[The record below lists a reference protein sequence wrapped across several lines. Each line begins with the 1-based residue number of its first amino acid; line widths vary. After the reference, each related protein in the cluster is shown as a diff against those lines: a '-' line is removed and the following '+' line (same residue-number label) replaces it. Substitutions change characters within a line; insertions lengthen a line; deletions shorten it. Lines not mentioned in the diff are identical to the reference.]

1 MAAAE
6 FFPRGDGKTIAEI
19 AEFLGAEIRN
29 APHWDRRITG
39 IASLDE
45 AGPDDIAFFD
55 NVRYADNLHSTRAG
69 CVILSERYGSRGVPE
84 GTAALVTKRADQ
96 AFASIGRI
104 LFPSALAPQAISGET
119 SVSDRASVDASA
131 RLEAGVIVE
140 PFAVIGPDVEIG
152 SGTIIGANTTV
163 ASGCRIGRD
172 CRIGANVSL
181 SHTLIG
187 NRVII
192 HPGVRSGQDGFGY
205 VAGRRGLEKTV
216 QIGRVVIQDE
226 VEIGANTTIDRG
238 AIRDT
243 IIGEGTKIDNQVQ
256 VAHNVVIGR
265 HCVIVGQVGL
275 SGSCT
280 LEDGVMI
287 GGQSG
292 VNGHVTV
299 GRGAQIAAVSTVQG
313 DVPPG
318 ARWGGV
324 PAKPVKE
331 WFREIMTVT
340 ELAKKRRS
348 AGNRD
353 E

>member
-1 MAAAE
+1 MAPAE

-19 AEFLGAEIRN
+19 AESLGAEIRN
-29 APHWDRRITG
+29 APDWDRRITG

-45 AGPDDIAFFD
+45 AGPEDISFFD
-55 NVRYADNLHSTRAG
+55 NVRYAEDLQQTRAG
-69 CVILSERYGSRGVPE
+69 CVILSARYGSRSVPE

-96 AFASIGRI
+96 AFASIGCI
-104 LFPSALAPQAISGET
+104 LFPAALSPQAASGET
-119 SVSDRASVDASA
+119 GISERASIHETA

-140 PFAVIGPDVEIG
+140 PFAVIGPHAEIG
-152 SGTIIGANTTV
+152 SGTIIGANTVV
-163 ASGCRIGRD
+163 AAGCRIGRD
-172 CRIGANVSL
+172 CRIGSNITL

-187 NRVII
+187 NRVIL
-192 HPGVRSGQDGFGY
+192 HPGVQTGQDGFGY
-205 VAGRRGLEKTV
+205 VAGASGLKKTV
-216 QIGRVVIQDE
+216 QIGRVVIQDD
-226 VEIGANTTIDRG
+226 VEIGSNTTIDRG

-243 IIGEGTKIDNQVQ
+243 VIGEGTKIDNQVQ

-299 GRGAQIAAVSTVQG
+299 GRGAQIAGVSTVQG
-313 DVPPG
+313 DVPPN

-348 AGNRD
+348 AGNKD

>member
-1 MAAAE
+1 MAPAE

-19 AEFLGAEIRN
+19 AESLGAEIRN
-29 APHWDRRITG
+29 APDRDRRITG
-39 IASLDE
+39 IASLTE
-45 AGPDDIAFFD
+45 AGPGDIAFFD
-55 NVRYADNLHSTRAG
+55 NVRYVDDLVSTRAG
-69 CVILSERYGSRGVPE
+69 CVILSERYGSRSVPE
-84 GTAALVTKRADQ
+84 GTAALVTKRADH
-96 AFASIGRI
+96 AFANIGRI
-104 LFPSALAPQAISGET
+104 LFPEALAPRPVTGET
-119 SVSDRASVDASA
+119 GVSDRASVHETA
-131 RLEAGVIVE
+131 RLEAGVVVE
-140 PFAVIGPDVEIG
+140 PFAVIGPYAEIG
-152 SGTIIGANTTV
+152 SGTIIGANAV
-163 ASGCRIGRD
+163 IAAGCRIGRD
-172 CRIGANVSL
+172 CRIGANVTL

-187 NRVII
+187 NRVIV
-192 HPGVRSGQDGFGY
+192 HPGVRAGQDGFGF
-205 VAGRRGLEKTV
+205 VAGPRGLEKTV
-216 QIGRVVIQDE
+216 QIGRVVIQDD

-313 DVPPG
+313 DVPPN

-348 AGNRD
+348 AGNKY

>member
-6 FFPRGDGKTIAEI
+6 FFPRSDGKTIAEI
-19 AEFLGAEIRN
+19 ADFIGAEIRN
-29 APHWDRRITG
+29 APQWDRRMTG
-39 IASLDE
+39 VASLDE
-45 AGPDDIAFFD
+45 ARPNDVAFFD
-55 NVRYADNLHSTRAG
+55 NVRYADSLGATRAG
-69 CVILSERYGSRGVPE
+69 CVILSERYGSRPVPE

-96 AFASIGRI
+96 AFASVGRM
-104 LFPSALAPQAISGET
+104 LFPMALAPQCVSGET
-119 SVSDRASVDASA
+119 GVSDRAFVDASA
-131 RLEAGVIVE
+131 RLEAGVTVE
-140 PFAVIGPDVEIG
+140 PFAVIGPGVEIG
-152 SGTIIGANTTV
+152 SGTIIGANATV

-192 HPGVRSGQDGFGY
+192 HPGVRAGQDGFGY
-205 VAGRRGLEKTV
+205 VAGPSGLMKTV
-216 QIGRVVIQDE
+216 QIGRVVIQDD

-243 IIGEGTKIDNQVQ
+243 VIGEGTKIDNQVQ

-280 LEDGVMI
+280 LGDGVMI

-292 VNGHVTV
+292 VNGHVKV
-299 GRGAQIAAVSTVQG
+299 GDGAQIAAISTVQN

-318 ARWGGV
+318 VRWGGA

-331 WFREIMTVT
+331 WFREIMTLS

-348 AGNRD
+348 AGNSD